1 MQKKKKKIIT
11 GPITN
16 GSDVLNNILI
26 CHYRQFSPHYVS
38 FEIAFG
44 KIHEENQKQKKNR
57 ISNYRFCSTTPY
69 KFMRCHKPK
78 IRARH
83 IYFSYK
89 LCYTSN
95 DFHTDFQFRFNFFL
109 FFFRFSSL
117 KKSSTVAIWQ
127 SFPITIDLYR
137 RNITD
142 GMTSECAHSSVCLL
156 CNSIACVRI
165 LRTSFFRSLNLLLF
179 DSLRKWKELLEHA
192 MDVPDEKDE
201 RKKEEKLLLNM
212 FVDGCYCCCCF

>member
-1 MQKKKKKIIT
+1 MIAICVTRDMQKKKKKIIT

-95 DFHTDFQFRFNFFL
+95 DFHTDFQFRFNFFFVL
-109 FFFRFSSL
+109 FSVFFAQKVINCSNLTKFSHYNRFV
-117 KKSSTVAIWQ
+117 STQYYGW
-127 SFPITIDLYR
+127 
-137 RNITD
+137 N
-142 GMTSECAHSSVCLL
+142 
-156 CNSIACVRI
+156 
-165 LRTSFFRSLNLLLF
+165 
-179 DSLRKWKELLEHA
+179 
-192 MDVPDEKDE
+192 DV
-201 RKKEEKLLLNM
+201 
-212 FVDGCYCCCCF
+212 